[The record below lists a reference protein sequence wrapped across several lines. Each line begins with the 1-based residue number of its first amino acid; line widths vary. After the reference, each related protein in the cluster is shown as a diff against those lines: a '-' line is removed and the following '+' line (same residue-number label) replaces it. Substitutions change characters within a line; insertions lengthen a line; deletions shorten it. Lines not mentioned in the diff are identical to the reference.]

1 MLTESGY
8 LNGARAL
15 PEVSIR
21 RHGGRMD
28 LKARLALLKGH
39 RGPSA
44 ASTGSARPTISE
56 RVQRLSVRP
65 RLKRTDIDDEAI
77 ASRLQGQAI
86 APGLIRIE
94 RRVPLE
100 QLPGCV
106 GSIRSAFPPLALL
119 TDGAAVEPEEILFI
133 DTETTGLAGGTG
145 TLPFLLGL
153 ARING
158 AELHLCQWFLTG
170 FRGEAALLED
180 ARSWYGQAR
189 QLVSFNG
196 KGFDVPLLSTRYRL
210 ARSAD
215 PLSALEHL
223 DLLHP
228 TRRAFGR
235 RWPDCRL
242 QTAERELLAFER
254 ADDLPGHLI
263 PEVWTTFVRSGI
275 FTHVP
280 RILHH
285 NVLDLMGL
293 IGLLSML
300 VRVYAEPGFADSDPH
315 AIARGF
321 RRRGHETIAYQC
333 LCDRSERLD
342 AARLMELADL
352 HRRHGVW
359 ASAVPIWTRLATEGH
374 LRALERLAKYY
385 EHVCRDHP
393 MALIWTDRLLDL
405 QVQGQQHQRRKARLV
420 ERIKAIR
427 QSQD

>member
-1 MLTESGY
+1 MV
-8 LNGARAL
+8 
-15 PEVSIR
+15 P
-21 RHGGRMD
+21 D
-28 LKARLALLKGH
+28 
-39 RGPSA
+39 
-44 ASTGSARPTISE
+44 
-56 RVQRLSVRP
+56 RLSRRSRVTGRCTELVRP
-65 RLKRTDIDDEAI
+65 GTAVGE
-77 ASRLQGQAI
+77 LQRQ
-86 APGLIRIE
+86 GLRCAFI
-94 RRVPLE
+94 VHPL
-100 QLPGCV
+100 PV
-106 GSIRSAFPPLALL
+106 SA
-119 TDGAAVEPEEILFI
+119 
-133 DTETTGLAGGTG
+133 
-145 TLPFLLGL
+145 
-153 ARING
+153 
-158 AELHLCQWFLTG
+158 
-170 FRGEAALLED
+170 
-180 ARSWYGQAR
+180 
-189 QLVSFNG
+189 
-196 KGFDVPLLSTRYRL
+196 
-210 ARSAD
+210 
-215 PLSALEHL
+215 
-223 DLLHP
+223 
-228 TRRAFGR
+228 
-235 RWPDCRL
+235 
-242 QTAERELLAFER
+242 
-254 ADDLPGHLI
+254 
-263 PEVWTTFVRSGI
+263 VRSGI

-300 VRVYAEPGFADSDPH
+300 VRVYAEPGFADSYPH

-393 MALIWTDRLLDL
+393 MALIWSDRLLDL